1 VVTIHKKVMG
11 IIAAAVAV
19 YINANPGVQ
28 MESWL
33 DVVLPSDSG
42 AFKMPTWIPLACYSA
57 IAAGTLSGGWKIVKQ
72 WVLKLRK

>member
-42 AFKMPTWIPLACYSA
+42 AFKMPTWIPLACY
-57 IAAGTLSGGWKIVKQ
+57 LQ
-72 WVLKLRK
+72 

>member
-19 YINANPGVQ
+19 YINNPGVQ

-33 DVVLPSDSG
+33 DVVYHLIV
-42 AFKMPTWIPLACYSA
+42 AHLKMPTWIPLACYSA

>member
-1 VVTIHKKVMG
+1 MA
-11 IIAAAVAV
+11 AAAVAV

-42 AFKMPTWIPLACYSA
+42 AFKMPTWIPLACY
-57 IAAGTLSGGWKIVKQ
+57 LQQQQVK
-72 WVLKLRK
+72 VVVGKL

>member
-1 VVTIHKKVMG
+1 
-11 IIAAAVAV
+11 
-19 YINANPGVQ
+19 

-42 AFKMPTWIPLACYSA
+42 AFKITWIPLACYST
-57 IAAGTLSGGWKIVKQ
+57 AAGTLSGGWKIVKQ